1 VHARP
6 VVALLIVLASCLV
19 RLLSPAPALAH
30 DDPILTV
37 RVLSQGIT
45 DGQVDTAMGE
55 LDDNATVLVD
65 RPLQGRDQIRAWI
78 EQQLVLNLRI
88 EVIDVT
94 PTQVGDGYQVTWTTR
109 MYREDWRKAGVP
121 VRQTTEQATI
131 HNGRITR
138 WTSSLASALA
148 AEGNTQAASAAQ
160 AAAAPVASST
170 NAGFGPSI
178 GGVPLSQ
185 VPLGL
190 VGLVGLLVL
199 GGAWLVIGALRRPRR
214 APVEPRRTIEALS
227 PGAADRKR

>member
-1 VHARP
+1 MHART
-6 VVALLIVLASCLV
+6 VVALLIVLASGLV
-19 RLLSPAPALAH
+19 VPPPAPAAAH

-37 RVLSQGIT
+37 RVLCQGIT

-78 EQQLVLNLRI
+78 EQQLVQNLRI

-148 AEGNTQAASAAQ
+148 AEGNAQAASAAQ
-160 AAAAPVASST
+160 AAAAPVTSST
-170 NAGFGPSI
+170 NAGFGPSV

-190 VGLVGLLVL
+190 LGLAGMLVL
-199 GGAWLVIGALRRPRR
+199 GGGWLVLGAVRRTRQ
-214 APVEPRRTIEALS
+214 APVEQHRTIEALS